1 MHFITLACGV
11 NQTPA
16 PLLNRKQAADIL
28 GVSLRTIDTLIANG
42 TLRVVRL
49 GASVR
54 IRPEAIV
61 DLLNASETKGGTK

>member
-1 MHFITLACGV
+1 MPELTAPPL
-11 NQTPA
+11 PA

-28 GVSLRTIDTLIANG
+28 GVSLRTIDTLIFNG

-61 DLLNASETKGGTK
+61 DLLNASETKGNKP